1 MPPQSFRERVDT
13 ASSIK
18 SILDCYPLG
27 NGLLRELLQN
37 SDDAGATSQVRFS
50 SICHSL
56 LIANRNST
64 KTFILDTRQYGDVT
78 LLDPTLK
85 ETQGPSLLAVNDSI
99 FNESDWKALQT
110 IHGSNKTSDET

>member
-37 SDDAGATSQVRFS
+37 SDDAGATSQVRFP

-56 LIANRNST
+56 LITNRNST
-64 KTFILDTRQYGDVT
+64 KTFILDTRQYGDVM

>member
-1 MPPQSFRERVDT
+1 MPQSFRERVDT

-37 SDDAGATSQVRFS
+37 SDDAGATSQVRFPL
-50 SICHSL
+50 ICL
-56 LIANRNST
+56 TLGADRNST
-64 KTFILDTRQYGDVT
+64 KTFILDSRQYGVDT
-78 LLDPTLK
+78 LLDPSLK
-85 ETQGPSLLAVNDSI
+85 ETQGPALLAVNDSI